1 MIIGFGNNVVS
12 SLAAD
17 ITASQTTIQVMPG
30 AGEMFA
36 KLLTSDFVNTSNPL
50 KVYAKITLTDA
61 KETVFEV
68 CHLTAVD
75 GDMLTVVRGQEGTTA
90 KGWSLNDVIANF
102 ATRGSENQF
111 VQIEQLQSGQYTSG
125 VAAGTANALTLA
137 LPANYFVNG
146 STDWVLRSP
155 IVVYPV
161 QNNTGAATLQLT
173 LGGRVLGTFPLYKGN
188 KAELVA
194 DDILKDTALVCLMDK
209 TKTFFNVANPGA
221 IYAGLGTAAFC
232 DVQTSRDDVTPGR
245 VLVTGSAIATRSVF
259 ASSSAGA
266 FTDDANSLPGN
277 SVSFVYASSKNSPGF
292 EASVLD
298 YAGLSGSYN
307 TQFAASYAQ
316 PGKLR
321 FRTKNGD
328 IDQWNPWMDIITTTG
343 GIITGKLRVDS
354 GIGLGTDNVLGGN
367 SIALGDNDTGFKQ
380 NGDGVLDVIAN
391 NVQSMRI
398 IRDAVQVANWS
409 GSWINMRDQR
419 CFTGQQIVSDN
430 SASAIVRQ
438 EHQDRHFCLG
448 GLGNHQFGIYMIN
461 KARTENGTDGQAF
474 LSVEGN
480 FQCPSGQLIP
490 GNYGNFD
497 ARYQAK
503 GNYTPAGQA
512 YTKSESD
519 ARYQLKNSASK
530 AANGWHKDAT
540 TGIITQ
546 WGYVKK
552 AGDRNAY
559 ITFPISF
566 PSAVCS
572 VVINIDGSPGWSPN
586 LVQFVY
592 NVSRT
597 GCSVSAHDPDRNRGV
612 YWMAIGY

>member
-1 MIIGFGNNVVS
+1 MHRIDTPTAQIDKFGQGKNGFTNGDPATGRRATDLNSDMWDAVQEEICNVIEQAGIELNKQQHDQLYQAIVEMIAASVPDALLRKNN
-12 SLAAD
+12 L
-17 ITASQTTIQVMPG
+17 
-30 AGEMFA
+30 
-36 KLLTSDFVNTSNPL
+36 SD
-50 KVYAKITLTDA
+50 LTD
-61 KETVFEV
+61 K
-68 CHLTAVD
+68 
-75 GDMLTVVRGQEGTTA
+75 
-90 KGWSLNDVIANF
+90 
-102 ATRGSENQF
+102 
-111 VQIEQLQSGQYTSG
+111 
-125 VAAGTANALTLA
+125 ALA
-137 LPANYFVNG
+137 RVN
-146 STDWVLRSP
+146 L
-155 IVVYPV
+155 
-161 QNNTGAATLQLT
+161 
-173 LGGRVLGTFPLYKGN
+173 
-188 KAELVA
+188 EL
-194 DDILKDTALVCLMDK
+194 K
-209 TKTFFNVANPGA
+209 
-221 IYAGLGTAAFC
+221 TAAQK
-232 DVQTSRDDVTPGR
+232 DIQNSRDDVTPGR
-245 VLVTGSAIATRSVF
+245 VLVTGSAIATRSVS
-259 ASSSAGA
+259 ASSFSGA
-266 FTDDANSLPGN
+266 FTDDANNLPGN
-277 SVSFVYASSKNSPGF
+277 SVSFVYASAKNSPGF

-298 YAGLSGSYN
+298 YAGLSGRYN

-380 NGDGVLDVIAN
+380 NGDGVLEVIAN

-559 ITFPISF
+559 ITFPIAF

>member
-1 MIIGFGNNVVS
+1 MADYYSIITNRGKELEAEALASGRPIVLTQFVVGDS
-12 SLAAD
+12 NGQQIKPDPKQIRL
-17 ITASQTTIQVMPG
+17 
-30 AGEMFA
+30 
-36 KLLTSDFVNTSNPL
+36 VNETFRGVIAELIVSPDQSTQL
-50 KVYAKITLTDA
+50 MAKIILPTGMGGFTVREVGLLTDA
-61 KETVFEV
+61 GELYAVANCPAIDKPVGGVSVNMQFRLAVSDTSNITLNVATGDGLFLRIDQNLKEIKARGDDSQREARESIGILDATTQRKGLVQLNSAVNSTSETQGATPAAVRIAMDNANARLAKERNGADIPNKSLFIQNVGLKETVDKAAG
-68 CHLTAVD
+68 AVQRS
-75 GDMLTVVRGQEGTTA
+75 GDEMTGQLKIGATDALRIYDDAFGLIMRRSEDFLHFIPTV
-90 KGWSLNDVIANF
+90 
-102 ATRGSENQF
+102 ENQG
-111 VQIEQLQSGQYTSG
+111 ESGGLGPLRPFSI
-125 VAAGTANALTLA
+125 N
-137 LPANYFVNG
+137 
-146 STDWVLRSP
+146 LRSGKVSVNHGVN
-155 IVVYPV
+155 IS
-161 QNNTGAATLQLT
+161 
-173 LGGRVLGTFPLYKGN
+173 GGL
-188 KAELVA
+188 
-194 DDILKDTALVCLMDK
+194 
-209 TKTFFNVANPGA
+209 
-221 IYAGLGTAAFC
+221 
-232 DVQTSRDDVTPGR
+232 
-245 VLVTGSAIATRSVF
+245 
-259 ASSSAGA
+259 
-266 FTDDANSLPGN
+266 
-277 SVSFVYASSKNSPGF
+277 
-292 EASVLD
+292 
-298 YAGLSGSYN
+298 
-307 TQFAASYAQ
+307 
-316 PGKLR
+316 
-321 FRTKNGD
+321 
-328 IDQWNPWMDIITTTG
+328 
-343 GIITGKLRVDS
+343 
-354 GIGLGTDNVLGGN
+354 GLGTDNTLGGN
-367 SIALGDNDTGFKQ
+367 SIALGDNDTGLKQ

-409 GSWINMRDQR
+409 GSWINMREQR
-419 CFTGQQIVSDN
+419 CFTGQQIVSTN

-461 KARTENGTDGQAF
+461 KGRTENGTDGQAF

-480 FQCPSGQLIP
+480 FQCPSGQLVP

-559 ITFPISF
+559 ITFPIAF

>member
-1 MIIGFGNNVVS
+1 MADYYSIITNRGKELEAEALASGRPIVLTQFVVGDS
-12 SLAAD
+12 NGQQIKPDPKQIRL
-17 ITASQTTIQVMPG
+17 
-30 AGEMFA
+30 
-36 KLLTSDFVNTSNPL
+36 VNETFRGVIAELIVSPDQSTQL
-50 KVYAKITLTDA
+50 MAKIILPTGMGGFTVREVGLLTDA
-61 KETVFEV
+61 GELYAVANCPAIDKPVGGVSVNMQFRLAVSDTSNITLNVATGDGLFLRIDQNLKEIKARGDDSQREARESIGILDATTQRKGLVQLNSAVNSTSETQGATPAAVRIAMDNANARLAKERNGADIPNKSLFIQNVGLKETVDKAAG
-68 CHLTAVD
+68 AVQRS
-75 GDMLTVVRGQEGTTA
+75 GDEMTGQLKIGATDALRIYDDAFGLIMRRSEDFLHFIPTV
-90 KGWSLNDVIANF
+90 
-102 ATRGSENQF
+102 ENQG
-111 VQIEQLQSGQYTSG
+111 ESGGLGPLRPFSI
-125 VAAGTANALTLA
+125 N
-137 LPANYFVNG
+137 
-146 STDWVLRSP
+146 LRSGKVSVNHGVN
-155 IVVYPV
+155 IS
-161 QNNTGAATLQLT
+161 
-173 LGGRVLGTFPLYKGN
+173 GGL
-188 KAELVA
+188 
-194 DDILKDTALVCLMDK
+194 
-209 TKTFFNVANPGA
+209 
-221 IYAGLGTAAFC
+221 
-232 DVQTSRDDVTPGR
+232 
-245 VLVTGSAIATRSVF
+245 
-259 ASSSAGA
+259 
-266 FTDDANSLPGN
+266 
-277 SVSFVYASSKNSPGF
+277 
-292 EASVLD
+292 
-298 YAGLSGSYN
+298 
-307 TQFAASYAQ
+307 
-316 PGKLR
+316 
-321 FRTKNGD
+321 
-328 IDQWNPWMDIITTTG
+328 
-343 GIITGKLRVDS
+343 
-354 GIGLGTDNVLGGN
+354 GLGTDNTLGGN
-367 SIALGDNDTGFKQ
+367 SIALGDNDTGLKQ

-409 GSWINMRDQR
+409 GSWINMREQR
-419 CFTGQQIVSDN
+419 CFTGQQIVSTN

-461 KARTENGTDGQAF
+461 KGRTENGTDGQAF

-480 FQCPSGQLIP
+480 FQCPSGQLVP

-559 ITFPISF
+559 ITFPIAF

-572 VVINIDGSPGWSPN
+572 VVINIDGSPEWSPN